1 MAQEY
6 KLKGVNSLALQPG
19 EKQEVEVEG
28 LGAKVLL
35 LNAGG
40 TVQAVGPRCTH
51 YGAPL
56 AKGIL
61 GTNGKLTCPWHGA
74 CFNAKTG
81 DVEDA
86 PALNALPVFRATERD
101 GAVYITGDPETIKRG
116 HRAPLFK
123 CSAAGGDK
131 ILVVGGGSGALG
143 IIEGLRGG
151 GYQGGITL
159 ISNEGYLPIDR
170 PKLSKALMTDLA
182 KLQWRDDGWYKDAS
196 VDFVQDEVTEVDF
209 ATKTVTTK
217 SGGKFSYTKLVL
229 STGGTPRVLPAQGF
243 KVLGNI
249 FTLRN
254 VHDAKRIVDAIGD
267 KGKKIVIVGSSF
279 IGMEIAV
286 ATANGNDVTVV
297 GMEKAPLERVL
308 GEKVGNIIKKGVEA
322 KGVKFYLSGGVEKA
336 ESSASNPSTVGFVHL
351 KDGTKLEADLVI
363 LGVGV
368 APATEYLKNN
378 SVVRLEPDGSLKVDE
393 TYSVVGLKDVYALGD
408 IATHPYRGPGGEGKY
423 VRIEHWNVAQNAGR
437 TAASHILSPN
447 RTPEFYTPVFWSAL
461 GSQLRY
467 CGNTMASGW
476 DDLVLQGDPDQGKWV
491 AYYAKGETIVAMASM
506 GMDPAMAQC
515 AQLMSLN
522 RMPCKTQLQG
532 GLDILSIGPPHRSH
546 NCAGDDREQMQTESM
561 KSHETTSSIPGVLY
575 SSTVFLIVIP
585 VLIVAIY
592 HLLFH
597 PLARIPGPRLAALSN
612 IWQGLHVRE
621 GRIHELAKTLH
632 GEYGPVVR
640 VGPNEVWFNSRE
652 AFKQIYCHRYKKS
665 DFYLA
670 TALNRPIVDWR
681 LNTHF
686 PDTLDFLSEFDVAR
700 YRVQRRLIGPIYST
714 SHLRNFE
721 PAIDGVVKAVISA
734 LTALDG
740 AEVDLKEWMHIIAV
754 ECLGAV
760 VLSWSPGYI
769 KNRSDGGTSAQGY
782 LGWKRKSIFG
792 LFPTVTA
799 LSFSFKTLGRVFSN
813 VWGVTFK
820 TPKNFK
826 PFFTPIY
833 QKTSRRIVNALH
845 RPVQPGL
852 KADDRKDLLAD
863 LIHLH
868 KSRPEF
874 TETYLRRLAVT
885 NFGAGHETMCSALTA
900 IMAMIGSHSE
910 VHCKVAEEVRRISH
924 SLTYDDVVGLRY
936 TQASMREAQRLHP
949 VIAMAL
955 PRSVP
960 HDGMHLHGH
969 FFPTNTVVGC
979 NPVALHRN
987 PDIFGADADRYN
999 PLRWLSGDD
1008 DARIRMME
1016 RTHLIWGGGART
1028 CPGRHLADLVLSKV
1042 VPMLLKEFDV
1052 EITAMPAEKDMPCY
1066 FLAMMTGVKARFRP
1080 VAAKGS
1086 ET

>member
-6 KLKGVNSLALQPG
+6 KLKGVSSLALQPG
-19 EKQEVEVEG
+19 EKQEVEVED

-56 AKGIL
+56 VK
-61 GTNGKLTCPWHGA
+61 A

-86 PALNALPVFRATERD
+86 PALNALPVFKATERD
-101 GAVYITGDPETIKRG
+101 GAVYITGDAETIKRG

-123 CSAAGGDK
+123 CSAVTGDK
-131 ILVVGGGSGALG
+131 VLVVGGGSGALG
-143 IIEGLRGG
+143 VIEGLRGG
-151 GYQGGITL
+151 GYQGAITV

-182 KLQWRDDGWYKDAS
+182 KLQWRDEGWYKDAS
-196 VDFVQDEVTEVDF
+196 VDIVQDEVTGVDF

-217 SGGKFSYTKLVL
+217 SGGKFAYTKLVL
-229 STGGTPRVLPAQGF
+229 STGGTPRALPVPGF
-243 KVLGNI
+243 KVLANI

-267 KGKKIVIVGSSF
+267 KGKKIVIIGSSF

-286 ATANGNDVTVV
+286 ATSNGNDVTVV

-322 KGVKFYLSGGVEKA
+322 KGVKFYLSAGVEKA
-336 ESSASNPSTVGFVHL
+336 EPSPSNPSNVGFVHL
-351 KDGTKLEADLVI
+351 KDGTTLEADLVI

-368 APATEYLKNN
+368 APATEYLKDN

-437 TAASHILSPN
+437 TAASHILNPN
-447 RTPEFYTPVFWSAL
+447 RIPEFYTPVFWSAL

-467 CGNTMASGW
+467 CGNTMAGGW
-476 DDLVLQGDPDQGKWV
+476 DDLVLQGDPEQGKWV

-522 RMPCKTQLQG
+522 RMPSKTQLQG
-532 GLDILSIGPPHRSH
+532 GLDILRRVDELFS
-546 NCAGDDREQMQTESM
+546 A
-561 KSHETTSSIPGVLY
+561 L
-575 SSTVFLIVIP
+575 FLLIVSP
-585 VLIVAIY
+585 VFTIAIY
-592 HLLFH
+592 RILFH
-597 PLARIPGPRLAALSN
+597 PLARVPGPRVAALSN
-612 IWQGLHVRE
+612 IWQGLYVRK

-632 GEYGPVVR
+632 KQYGPVVR

-652 AFKQIYCHRYKKS
+652 AFRQIYRHRYEKS
-665 DFYLA
+665 NFYLA
-670 TALNRPIVDWR
+670 TALNRPVVDRR
-681 LNTHF
+681 LNTRF
-686 PDTLDFLSEFDVAR
+686 PDTLDFLSEFDVTR
-700 YRVQRRLIGPIYST
+700 YRLQRRLIGPIYST
-714 SHLRNFE
+714 SHLRKFE
-721 PAIDGVVKAVISA
+721 PAVDGVVKAVISA
-734 LTALDG
+734 LRDLDG

-769 KNRSDGGTSAQGY
+769 RNRSDGGTSAQSY

-792 LFPTVTA
+792 LFPTITK
-799 LSFSFKTLGRVFSN
+799 LSFCSKTLSRVFSN
-813 VWGVTFK
+813 IWGVTFT

-826 PFFTPIY
+826 PFFTPVY
-833 QKTSRRIVNALH
+833 QKTSKRIAGAL
-845 RPVQPGL
+845 RGPVQP
-852 KADDRKDLLAD
+852 KAKKDDRKDLLAD
-863 LIHLH
+863 LIQLH
-868 KSRPEF
+868 KDRPEF

-900 IMAMIGSHSE
+900 IIAMIGSHRE
-910 VHCKVAEEVRRISH
+910 VHRKVTEEVRQTPKVF
-924 SLTYDDVVGLRY
+924 TYDDAIRLRY
-936 TQASMREAQRLHP
+936 TQASMREAQRLYP

-960 HDGMHLHGH
+960 HGGTHLHGH
-969 FFPTNTVVGC
+969 FFPAGTTVGC
-979 NPVALHRN
+979 NPLALHRN
-987 PDIFGADADRYN
+987 PDIFGADADRCN
-999 PLRWLSGDD
+999 PLRWLAEHD
-1008 DARIRMME
+1008 DARVRMME
-1016 RTHLIWGGGART
+1016 STNLTWGGGART
-1028 CPGRHLADLVLSKV
+1028 CPGRHLAELVLSKA

-1080 VAAKGS
+1080 VATKRSDS
-1086 ET
+1086 ELDGVSVF